1 MLASLRRLAL
11 LVLLSATVTAG
22 VSVLVGALLGASLN
36 RALSLGFYGA
46 GCVLMLAGFF
56 TGNRGPARVESE
68 VPGSPVSPFALFGAR
83 KLRWATRVEQEETI
97 NYSAV
102 VVSLGFILLL
112 IGVLVDTRESL
123 F

>member
-11 LVLLSATVTAG
+11 LVLVAAAVTAG

-36 RALSLGFYGA
+36 RALSLGFYSI
-46 GCVLMLAGFF
+46 GCVLMLGGFF
-56 TGNRGPARVESE
+56 TGNRGPTRVESE
-68 VPGSPVSPFALFGAR
+68 VSGSPISPFALFGAR
-83 KLRWATRVEQEETI
+83 KIRWATRVEQEETI

-102 VVSLGFILLL
+102 IVSLGFILLM
-112 IGVLVDTRESL
+112 IGLLVDTHQSL